1 MKTFFKNW
9 MMLFGLVTISAHIVP
24 SLFNGYWAITAFTIK
39 LLVVTLVVCL
49 LQLLTNKIT
58 VRTPLIKY
66 LIDLGMVLGIVL
78 FFGWIWE
85 WYSVKN
91 VWLVFVMVIPVF
103 AAGYFLDLINV
114 RQDVN
119 FINLQIKRRRKKT
132 LKEINE

>member
-1 MKTFFKNW
+1 MKKFFKNW
-9 MMLFGLVTISAHIVP
+9 MVLFGLVTISAHIVP
-24 SLFNGYWAITAFTIK
+24 SLFNGYWEIAISIIK
-39 LLVVTLVVCL
+39 LLAVTLVVCL

-85 WYSVKN
+85 WYSAKN

-103 AAGYFLDLINV
+103 AAGYFLDLIYV

-119 FINLQIKRRRKKT
+119 FINQQIKRRREKI